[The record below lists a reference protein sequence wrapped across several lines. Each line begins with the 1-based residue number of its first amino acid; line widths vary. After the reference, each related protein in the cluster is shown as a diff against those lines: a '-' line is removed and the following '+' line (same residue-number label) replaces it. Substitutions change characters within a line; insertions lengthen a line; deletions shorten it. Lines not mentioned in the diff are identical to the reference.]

1 MRLCMCPPHT
11 TVIYLQ
17 SIHAHGVANNIFM
30 SDFHVCVFAMH
41 QITKNAYK
49 MNVKK
54 NHLFV
59 CLFVVFYFHLQFLLL
74 LLLFQRVS
82 PIFICESVLC
92 SHTHTHTHSISPMI
106 LVLLSRIAFDCIKS
120 GADNSKPGDCSVCFW
135 AAPTQY
141 VCTYSVQMTSM
152 AIQCHSV
159 PGTERLVE
167 YYRQTILH

>member
-92 SHTHTHTHSISPMI
+92 SHTHIQSARWYSFYCHVLHLIALNRARTTRSRAIVLYASGLRQPNMYVHTVYKWHRWQFNAT
-106 LVLLSRIAFDCIKS
+106 V
-120 GADNSKPGDCSVCFW
+120 
-135 AAPTQY
+135 
-141 VCTYSVQMTSM
+141 
-152 AIQCHSV
+152 
-159 PGTERLVE
+159 
-167 YYRQTILH
+167 YREPKDS